1 MNGSGLYAFSK
12 QGRYWPRG
20 EKTWFLRGENN
31 LNLFL
36 YKSQIYK
43 STETNTQCVSGI
55 KTSWNGGVNRKDY
68 LKEIP
73 KGTILKKGW
82 ETLE

>member
-1 MNGSGLYAFSK
+1 MTIIFLFTLFVLTDYFWGPDFSK
-12 QGRYWPRG
+12 KEENGLILSC
-20 EKTWFLRGENN
+20 KTRIPS
-31 LNLFL
+31 
-36 YKSQIYK
+36 K
-43 STETNTQCVSGI
+43 NTQCVSGI